1 MPIGKL
7 TGHSVPD
14 LSELDSDPQSV
25 AKATGADEQ
34 VGGVGHR
41 LVQWVS
47 QKVQTLSANTRAVAD
62 RFAND
67 IQARFAGSAKDNLRA
82 LISRS
87 PRQVPESIELT
98 TFKAGIAPTYA
109 NAIAR
114 EALSFENATYAEGT
128 LLQNAQH
135 PLQAHDDV
143 RAPIGFENATYG
155 DTSNFQY
162 GQLAT
167 EYTERAPAALPIDTS
182 FHTSVRPNSPP
193 ALKEALGFVKKV
205 LDQHGAPGGKAL
217 ADSGIFRNHEVI
229 GQLTPRLLATFD
241 EKLKEAKAATRA
253 RAAEGF
259 TASPAQVKY
268 EKFNSENGDSPVH
281 EVLQRAVFTSSPKL
295 ANKVK
300 WEFDRVLAGGG
311 ASGVEVTDI
320 ALGVAQRV
328 LAETL
333 KESYDAGRSDSPLHE
348 VLANSSL
355 AKASEAELKRVK
367 AGYDRE
373 LAEVALQYAYSGGL
387 DQPFEPAAFK
397 SDALKVA
404 QAAIE
409 KYSF

>member
-1 MPIGKL
+1 M
-7 TGHSVPD
+7 
-14 LSELDSDPQSV
+14 
-25 AKATGADEQ
+25 
-34 VGGVGHR
+34 HR
-41 LVQWVS
+41 LS
-47 QKVQTLSANTRAVAD
+47 CRYK
-62 RFAND
+62 
-67 IQARFAGSAKDNLRA
+67 
-82 LISRS
+82 
-87 PRQVPESIELT
+87 
-98 TFKAGIAPTYA
+98 
-109 NAIAR
+109 
-114 EALSFENATYAEGT
+114 
-128 LLQNAQH
+128 
-135 PLQAHDDV
+135 
-143 RAPIGFENATYG
+143 
-155 DTSNFQY
+155 
-162 GQLAT
+162 
-167 EYTERAPAALPIDTS
+167 
-182 FHTSVRPNSPP
+182 
-193 ALKEALGFVKKV
+193 
-205 LDQHGAPGGKAL
+205 
-217 ADSGIFRNHEVI
+217 
-229 GQLTPRLLATFD
+229 
-241 EKLKEAKAATRA
+241 KLKEAKAATRA

-295 ANKVK
+295 ATKVK